1 MAMVTKILSIM
12 NGKILTLINITV
24 RGCELRSRKTTANY
38 GYAFVENPQMLR
50 WISST
55 HYELF
60 RKDTTQFSPPFDSPP
75 LRHLYQSSV

>member
-1 MAMVTKILSIM
+1 MVMVTKIVSMIKM
-12 NGKILTLINITV
+12 RILTLINITV
-24 RGCELRSRKTTANY
+24 RGCELRFKKTTANY

-60 RKDTTQFSPPFDSPP
+60 RKDTTQFSPLFDSPP
-75 LRHLYQSSV
+75 LCHIYQSAV

>member
-1 MAMVTKILSIM
+1 MVMVTKIVSMIKM
-12 NGKILTLINITV
+12 RILTLINITV
-24 RGCELRSRKTTANY
+24 RGCELRFKKTTANY